1 MLELSDDTL
10 VVFVSD
16 SHIGGD
22 LVATGSNRRTSSRLY
37 SWSLQAETGPSS

>member
-16 SHIGGD
+16 SHIGGIV
-22 LVATGSNRRTSSRLY
+22 VATDSSRRTSSRLF
-37 SWSLQAETGPSS
+37 SWSLRAGTGPSS